1 MKIVFNRQEI
11 LNSIVPMMCAVGV
24 KGTNP
29 ATEYIHME
37 ARSDSEIVLTTYDLE
52 KGIRCTVEGKVLEP
66 GDYCINASKFLQTLK
81 VMENEEIVLS
91 VKDSLETSITSG
103 KAFYKM
109 QSLAGSDFPLMPSV
123 KPGSGF
129 EVKSAVLKEMIGKIA
144 YAMGVNDQRPVLN
157 GAFFRI
163 TGEELLVVA
172 CDSFKLAKCVC
183 RTQIRNLS
191 DSEEKYQYIVPQK
204 TVIEL
209 LRMLPDG
216 EDDTVIFNL
225 SRKNMVCSFE
235 GLTFYS
241 RLIEGEY
248 IDFDRIIIK
257 NHKINVTVDKS
268 QLLAALERAAV
279 VTEEKVPGSTR
290 TPLKISVEGN
300 ILKLNAVSS
309 VGVSYD
315 ELEIEHTGDDIVISF
330 NNRNLID
337 SVKSCTGKTV
347 RIELSTPLFS
357 INIIPVDPGENTE
370 DVFFMMPVR
379 TRD

>member
-1 MKIVFNRQEI
+1 MKIVFNRQQI
-11 LNSIVPMMCAVGV
+11 INTIAPMMCAVGM

-29 ATEYIHME
+29 ATEYIHIE
-37 ARSDSEIVLTTYDLE
+37 ASKDNGIVLTTYDLE
-52 KGIRCTVEGKVLEP
+52 KGIKCTAEGTVEED
-66 GDYCINASKFLQTLK
+66 GDYCVNAQKLVQTLK
-81 VMENEEIVLS
+81 VMEGEEITIS
-91 VKDSLETSITSG
+91 VNANLETSISSG
-103 KAFYKM
+103 KSFYKM
-109 QSLAGSDFPLMPSV
+109 QSLNGSDFPIIPQV
-123 KPGSGF
+123 KSGSGF
-129 EVKSAVLKEMIGKIA
+129 EVKAAVLKKMIAKIT

-157 GAFFRI
+157 GAFFKI
-163 TGEELLVVA
+163 SGDELLLVS

-183 RTQIRNLS
+183 KTSIKNLS
-191 DSEEKYQYIVPQK
+191 EGDTKYQYIVPQK

-216 EDDTVIFNL
+216 EDDTVIFNI
-225 SRKNMVCSFE
+225 SHKSMVCSFD

-257 NHKINVTVDKS
+257 THKINVTVDKS

-290 TPLKISVEGN
+290 TPLKFSVEGD
-300 ILKLNAVSS
+300 ILKLNAISS

-315 ELEIEHTGDDIVISF
+315 ELEVDHTGDDIVISF

-337 SVKSCTGKTV
+337 SVKACAGEKI
-347 RIELSTPLFS
+347 RIELSTPLYS
-357 INIIPVDPGENTE
+357 INLVPLNPGDGTE
-370 DVFFMMPVR
+370 DIFFMMPVR